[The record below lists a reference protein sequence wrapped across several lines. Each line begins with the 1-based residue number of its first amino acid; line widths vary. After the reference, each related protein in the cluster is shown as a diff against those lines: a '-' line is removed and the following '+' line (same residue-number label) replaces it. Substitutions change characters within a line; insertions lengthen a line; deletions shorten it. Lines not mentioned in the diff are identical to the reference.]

1 MFPVFTVG
9 SQFGVES
16 ALFWFFFGCSSSSRV
31 GGNEESPFFAY
42 GVRLKPQVRGQV
54 VHRIIFGKK
63 RWNLGDGLGFPL
75 KWWRQPNRYPRS
87 LPLYLRF
94 KTLSPLGWY
103 IVSSW
108 VEKRRYRALFG
119 LGGKMRVFRG
129 RWLSP
134 SPTRKIPHTPLKESP
149 YPVYFLLLVFCF

>member
-1 MFPVFTVG
+1 MRNV
-9 SQFGVES
+9 
-16 ALFWFFFGCSSSSRV
+16 
-31 GGNEESPFFAY
+31 
-42 GVRLKPQVRGQV
+42 
-54 VHRIIFGKK
+54 
-63 RWNLGDGLGFPL
+63 
-75 KWWRQPNRYPRS
+75 RS

-119 LGGKMRVFRG
+119 LGRKMRVFRG

-149 YPVYFLLLVFCF
+149 YPVYFFAFSFLFLVFCFSFFFLYAFFFFLFFREKKSGEKIFLIFPRVIQNGYRKTWINRFFFNNIIRLFRSTPKPNYRYCEQVLFGKFKRG